1 MPTLEEMTVSRALF
15 GLFPS
20 YTDSPLPVRFD
31 RIVQVGDSSGLQS
44 PLSFGGFGSLL
55 RHLHR
60 TTTAIQDAL
69 DCDVVKK
76 EELTA
81 MQPYL
86 PSLSTMWLF
95 QKAMS
100 VSVGKNVFDADII
113 NKVLTSNFKTMDK
126 LGNDVMMPFLQD
138 VIQAPGLAATIG
150 GMSVF
155 DPLLVPPLLRWVGPT
170 PVIIWTYHFVMLF
183 AYSLLF
189 QVTQIAGPLVKP
201 LTEKKDSENFVRRRW
216 LDALKYGSGNDY

>member
-1 MPTLEEMTVSRALF
+1 MLVSRALF

-20 YTDSPLPVRFD
+20 YTDSPLPCRFD

-55 RHLHR
+55 RHLDR
-60 TTTAIQDAL
+60 TTGAILDAL
-69 DCDVVKK
+69 ECEVTQK
-76 EELTA
+76 EALTS

-100 VSVGKNVFDADII
+100 VSVGKNVFDAHMI
-113 NKVLTSNFKTMDK
+113 NKVLSSNFKTMDK
-126 LGNDVMMPFLQD
+126 LGSGVMMPFLQD

-150 GMSVF
+150 GMSLF
-155 DPLLVPPLLRWVGPT
+155 DPLLVPPLLRWVGPL
-170 PVIIWTYHFVMLF
+170 PVVVWTWHFSMLV
-183 AYSLLF
+183 AYSVLY
-189 QVTQIAGPLVKP
+189 QVTQIAGPLVAGVTK
-201 LTEKKDSENFVRRRW
+201 EKDAENFVRRRW
-216 LDALKYGSGNDY
+216 LEALKYGSGNDY